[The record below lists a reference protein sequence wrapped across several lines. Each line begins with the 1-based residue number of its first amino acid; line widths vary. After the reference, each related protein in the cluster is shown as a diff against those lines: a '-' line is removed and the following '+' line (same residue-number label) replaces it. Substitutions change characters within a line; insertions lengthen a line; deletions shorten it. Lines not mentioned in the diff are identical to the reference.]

1 MVPSFCRHLNR
12 ADEFIKALPSDA
24 TTKLWGVYKAPTNV
38 LIETDNGR
46 KFIVFISEAKGKFF
60 LFNGWFDVITHL
72 GIKSGCFVIFT
83 PLDSTRFK
91 LTYFVNGVSSTC
103 FWTSMVS
110 TTSHFTVI
118 PDCILPKS
126 HDYTFT
132 DLISTIYLGN
142 KEFHV
147 KVETFNGKVCFTA
160 GIDAIVTQYQLEAG
174 SYFLFTKW
182 FGHSFHLRIFD
193 KNGLEMN
200 FDDVHV
206 DDFLVDIAPIDS
218 VQDVPPPAVV
228 EQANGHIIRFV
239 RMAADYFRLPDDVS
253 SKAKMDLGFKSI
265 TIRLLHLN
273 PPKEFPNGTRREK
286 RLKGYCYALR
296 RWSRFMNIAG
306 IKVGDTVY
314 FCFDE
319 TEQVLSVE
327 RVVSPVNL
335 S

>member
-1 MVPSFCRHLNR
+1 MVPT
-12 ADEFIKALPSDA
+12 A
-24 TTKLWGVYKAPTNV
+24 
-38 LIETDNGR
+38 
-46 KFIVFISEAKGKFF
+46 
-60 LFNGWFDVITHL
+60 
-72 GIKSGCFVIFT
+72 
-83 PLDSTRFK
+83 
-91 LTYFVNGVSSTC
+91 
-103 FWTSMVS
+103 
-110 TTSHFTVI
+110 SHFTVI

-132 DLISTIYLGN
+132 DLISTMYFGN

-160 GIDAIVTQYQLEAG
+160 GIDVVVTQYQLEAG

-182 FGHSFHLRIFD
+182 FGHSFHLRIFG
-193 KNGLEMN
+193 KNDLEMN

-206 DDFLVDIAPIDS
+206 DDADIAPIDS
-218 VQDVPPPAVV
+218 VQDVAPPAVA
-228 EQANGHIIRFV
+228 EQANGHIIRFW
-239 RMAADYFRLPDDVS
+239 LPDDVS
-253 SKAKMDLGFKSI
+253 SKAKLDLGFKSI

-273 PPKEFPNGTRREK
+273 PQKEFPNGTRREK
-286 RLKGYCYALR
+286 RLKGYCFTLR